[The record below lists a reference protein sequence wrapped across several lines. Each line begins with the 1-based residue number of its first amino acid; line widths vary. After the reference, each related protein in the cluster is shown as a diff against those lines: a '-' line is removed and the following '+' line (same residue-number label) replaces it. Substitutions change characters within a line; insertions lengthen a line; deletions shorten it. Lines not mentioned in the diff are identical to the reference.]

1 MAQVEVKNL
10 TSSWEA
16 LGSSSGTTYRIQNR
30 GANIV
35 IAQEASSAPEAGNT
49 DGIFVQPYKTVVYEQ
64 GTGDLYLRAFSGT
77 ASVNVSTEA

>member
-10 TSSWEA
+10 TSSWVA

-30 GANIV
+30 GKDYV
-35 IAQEASSAPEAGNT
+35 IAQEADSAPAASNTAG
-49 DGIFVQPYKTVVYEQ
+49 IIVQPFKTVVYEQ